1 MYELGLARM
10 ERTGGRMGGCQWVGG
25 GWEPSW
31 HDKPLGK
38 DEKGRTSQ
46 GDGEVDGEEENEEE
60 SRDEEKEVI
69 RE

>member
-1 MYELGLARM
+1 MHELGPVRM
-10 ERTGGRMGGCQWVGG
+10 EWTDGRVDGWVGG
-25 GWEPSW
+25 GWGPSW

-38 DEKGRTSQ
+38 DEKGRASQ

-60 SRDEEKEVI
+60 SRNEEKEVI